1 MEILIIVLI
10 YLSGVILNLFVLAF
24 INHHWDDDIDPYWS
38 ILSWLL
44 PILYFIGAFI
54 VGISFLLDRGCAIAY
69 KWISSKLFH

>member
-10 YLSGVILNLFVLAF
+10 YLSGVAFNLFMLAF
-24 INHHWDDDIDPYWS
+24 INHHWDEDIHPSWA

-44 PILYFIGAFI
+44 PILYLIGAFAI
-54 VGISFLLDRGCAIAY
+54 GGAILIDRGFTIAY